1 MHRFNFEKRIW
12 RALQAQGEELQQP
25 RIEFEEF
32 VLGVLFQCK
41 RQMSVDRVR
50 SVVGLRIC
58 RIEKFPPL
66 RGTLVGSPIV
76 LYSVR
81 ENNSNG
87 K

>member
-12 RALQAQGEELQQP
+12 RDLQAQGEELQQP

-50 SVVGLRIC
+50 ECGGPANLQGRKKVSTFKRD
-58 RIEKFPPL
+58 F
-66 RGTLVGSPIV
+66 
-76 LYSVR
+76 VR
-81 ENNSNG
+81 VTHRSLQCERE
-87 K
+87 